1 MNGMQSIQIKLLRK
15 IFILKLMDEKR
26 LCEKLNLNLL
36 SCLISNTREGTWPYY
51 DCSKLL
57 KEFNSK
63 CKIKN

>member
-1 MNGMQSIQIKLLRK
+1 
-15 IFILKLMDEKR
+15 MDEKR

-57 KEFNSK
+57 KEYNSK
-63 CKIKN
+63 CKLKN